1 MVKCNKEFNDYVSEI
16 SWKFYSELD
25 PLLNMN
31 GEFDDSAH
39 NIFRRLEKEDHW
51 EKYGK
56 DYFEMVQAIK
66 YYLEIERE
74 VMLYEELEFG

>member
-1 MVKCNKEFNDYVSEI
+1 
-16 SWKFYSELD
+16 
-25 PLLNMN
+25 MN